1 MSGEGLA
8 LTDGKSNPPE
18 PAPDDDAFDPSAPI
32 DPQRALVPAVVRVNE
47 QRVRAGF
54 WPKLRRV
61 AARIPFAADLLAV
74 WYAARDPETPVRAKA
89 MMLAGLAYF
98 VLPADAVPD
107 ILAGVG
113 YTDDA
118 AVIAALVSLVAA
130 HLKPRHRAE
139 ARAALDRFA
148 GS

>member
-1 MSGEGLA
+1 M
-8 LTDGKSNPPE
+8 TDGKSNPPGSD
-18 PAPDDDAFDPSAPI
+18 AGQDAFDPSEPV
-32 DPQRALVPAVVRVNE
+32 DPDRASLPAVVRLNE

-61 AARIPFAADLLAV
+61 AARIPFAADLIAV
-74 WYAARDPETPVRAKA
+74 WYAARDPDTPMRAKA

-98 VLPADAVPD
+98 VLPTDAVPD

-118 AVIAALVSLVAA
+118 AVIAVLVSLVAA
-130 HLKPRHRAE
+130 HLKPRHKAE
-139 ARAALDRFA
+139 AKAALDRFA
-148 GS
+148 GG